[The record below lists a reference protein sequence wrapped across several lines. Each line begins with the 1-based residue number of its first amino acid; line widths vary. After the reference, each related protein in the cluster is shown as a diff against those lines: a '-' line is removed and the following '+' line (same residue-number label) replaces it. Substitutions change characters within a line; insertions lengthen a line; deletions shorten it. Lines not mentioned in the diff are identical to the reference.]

1 MKYIMPFSCLWMM
14 IMFFPS
20 VFLSLKLSV
29 ISFSGNKPK
38 NLLKKLDNYVIY
50 LVGYKAPESPR
61 KYNCIAYANHN
72 HT

>member
-1 MKYIMPFSCLWMM
+1 M

-38 NLLKKLDNYVIY
+38 NLLKKLDSYVIY
-50 LVGYKAPESPR
+50 LVGYKAPLKVLDNIIVLPMQITIIP
-61 KYNCIAYANHN
+61 KL
-72 HT
+72 